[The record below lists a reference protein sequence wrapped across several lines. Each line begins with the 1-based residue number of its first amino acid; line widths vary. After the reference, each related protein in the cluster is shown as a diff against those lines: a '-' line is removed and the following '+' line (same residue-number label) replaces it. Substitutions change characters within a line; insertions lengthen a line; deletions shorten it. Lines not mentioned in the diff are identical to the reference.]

1 MSIET
6 ILIVED
12 EEDIATLIAH
22 HMEASGYKTIVVHS
36 GTMASKAMEQRL
48 PDLIILDLML
58 PDMDGTELCRIL
70 KRKEK
75 TRHIPVIM
83 VTAKAEEVDRVV
95 GLELGADDYVVKPFS
110 TRELTLRVK
119 GVLRRLKGPKEG
131 KKVLTHSEV
140 VLDVEAHKVAVGDKS
155 IELTL
160 TEFKLLDELLR
171 NKGRV
176 RSRETLLNNVWGYTF
191 EGYERTV
198 DTHVQ
203 RLRRK
208 LGKHGKII
216 KTVRGIGYMIA
227 EDNNVREE
235 QS

>member
-1 MSIET
+1 MSKET
-6 ILIVED
+6 VLVIED
-12 EEDIATLIAH
+12 ETDIADLIAF
-22 HMEASGYKTIVVHS
+22 HMEGAGFNVTVAHS
-36 GTMASKAMEQRL
+36 GTMAMRAMQKQP
-48 PDLIILDLML
+48 PDLIVLDLML
-58 PDMDGTELCRIL
+58 PDMDGMELCRTL
-70 KRKEK
+70 KRKEA

-83 VTAKAEEVDRVV
+83 VTAKGEEVDRIV

-119 GVLRRLKGPKEG
+119 TVLRRLRGPKEE
-131 KKVLTHSEV
+131 KKVLKHEAV
-140 VLDVEAHKVAVGDKS
+140 VLDVDAHKVTIEDQK

-160 TEFKLLDELLR
+160 TEFKLLYELLV

-176 RSRETLLNNVWGYTF
+176 RSREILLNNVWGYTF

-208 LGKHGKII
+208 MGGFGNII
-216 KTVRGIGYMIA
+216 ETVRGIGYMIK
-227 EDNNVREE
+227 EDP
-235 QS
+235 S

>member
-1 MSIET
+1 MSKET
-6 ILIVED
+6 ILVIED
-12 EEDIATLIAH
+12 ENDIADLIAH
-22 HMEASGYKTIVVHS
+22 HMEGAGFHVTVAHS
-36 GTMASKAMEQRL
+36 ATTAMRVMQKHP
-48 PDLIILDLML
+48 PDLIVLDLML
-58 PDMDGTELCRIL
+58 PDMDGAELCKTL
-70 KRKEK
+70 KRKEA
-75 TRHIPVIM
+75 TRHIPIVM
-83 VTAKAEEVDRVV
+83 VTAKGEEVDRIV

-119 GVLRRLKGPKEG
+119 AVLRRLRGPKEE
-131 KKVLTHSEV
+131 KKVLKQDAV
-140 VLDVEAHKVAVGDKS
+140 VLDLDAHKVTIDNKR

-160 TEFKLLDELLR
+160 TEFKLLYELLL

-208 LGKHGKII
+208 MGKYGKII
-216 KTVRGIGYMIA
+216 ETVRGIGYMIK
-227 EDNNVREE
+227 ED
-235 QS
+235 SP

>member
-1 MSIET
+1 MSKET
-6 ILIVED
+6 ILVIED
-12 EEDIATLIAH
+12 ENDIADLIAH
-22 HMEASGYKTIVVHS
+22 HMEGAGFHVTVAHS
-36 GTMASKAMEQRL
+36 ATTAMRVMQKHP
-48 PDLIILDLML
+48 PDLIVLDLML
-58 PDMDGTELCRIL
+58 PDMDGAELCKTL
-70 KRKEK
+70 KRKEA
-75 TRHIPVIM
+75 TRHIPIVM
-83 VTAKAEEVDRVV
+83 VTAKGEEVDRIV

-119 GVLRRLKGPKEG
+119 AVLRRLRGPKEE
-131 KKVLTHSEV
+131 KKVLKQDAV
-140 VLDVEAHKVAVGDKS
+140 VLDLDAHKVTIDNKR

-160 TEFKLLDELLR
+160 TEFKLLYELLL

-208 LGKHGKII
+208 MEKYGNII
-216 KTVRGIGYMIA
+216 ETVRGIGYMIK
-227 EDNNVREE
+227 ED
-235 QS
+235 SP